1 MKPST
6 ALALHRLRIRELVAA
21 HRSSDVRVF
30 GSASRG
36 QDRDDSDLDLLVEPL
51 AGATLLDL
59 GALQVELEAL
69 LGVPVDLRTAQDLP
83 ARWRDDVLRH
93 AVPV

>member
-21 HRSSDVRVF
+21 HRSRGARVF

-36 QDRDDSDLDLLVEPL
+36 QDREGSDLDLLVDPQP
-51 AGATLLDL
+51 GATLLDL

-83 ARWRDDVLRH
+83 AGWRDEVLRH
-93 AVPV
+93 SVPV